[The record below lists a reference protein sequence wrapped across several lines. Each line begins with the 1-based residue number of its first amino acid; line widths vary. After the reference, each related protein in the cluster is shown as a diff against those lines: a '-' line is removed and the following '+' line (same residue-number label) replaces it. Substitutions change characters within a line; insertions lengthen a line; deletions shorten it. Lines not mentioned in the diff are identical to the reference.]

1 MIGYNYSSNNNVSHL
16 WNILKK
22 ESPPYCHTYKLL
34 AIGKKKQKQKERA
47 INKLILRNL
56 NLQAINRL
64 ILGNLNLHKHVF
76 DTSRDQIPPST
87 TTQLQDKIYQPII
100 IDIDINLNSSLHIK
114 LKTKE

>member
-1 MIGYNYSSNNNVSHL
+1 M
-16 WNILKK
+16 
-22 ESPPYCHTYKLL
+22 L
-34 AIGKKKQKQKERA
+34 AIGKKKQKERA
-47 INKLILRNL
+47 TNRLILRNL

-76 DTSRDQIPPST
+76 DTSRDQIPPNT
-87 TTQLQDKIYQPII
+87 TTQSPNKIYQLII